1 MALMHYAWDAVRCLR
16 KRCADVLLQYFF
28 PSILVAVSIIVV
40 IFSLNHANIVW
51 NYCAE
56 RVMDYWF

>member
-1 MALMHYAWDAVRCLR
+1 MHGMLYDALGS
-16 KRCADVLLQYFF
+16 DVPMYSFSIFF
-28 PSILVAVSIIVV
+28 PLILVAVSIIVV